1 MAVYPVILSKD
12 KSGYFV
18 TVPDFEVNTEGKD
31 LGEAIFMARDAIGIN
46 ALQLEDE
53 GKELPKPFSKAIE
66 KEEGLTQITA
76 ATATDAGDKAI
87 LSETDSDKNAKVRM
101 IIVEE
106 TTNGGKVKAV
116 IPSGFYYVTGKP
128 STGLVISDKFD
139 DDDNNSII

>member
-1 MAVYPVILSKD
+1 MENYMAVYPVILSKD

-66 KEEGLTQITA
+66 KEEGDIVTLVDVEIAEYRKKKDNRMVKKNCTIPYYLNVEAEKAGINFSRLLQ
-76 ATATDAGDKAI
+76 DAIKEK
-87 LSETDSDKNAKVRM
+87 LCC
-101 IIVEE
+101 
-106 TTNGGKVKAV
+106 
-116 IPSGFYYVTGKP
+116 
-128 STGLVISDKFD
+128 
-139 DDDNNSII
+139 

>member
-1 MAVYPVILSKD
+1 MENNMAVYPVILSKD

-66 KEEGLTQITA
+66 KEEGDIVTLVDVDIAEYRKKQDNRMVKKNCTIPYYLNVEAEKAGINYSRLLQ
-76 ATATDAGDKAI
+76 DAIKEK
-87 LSETDSDKNAKVRM
+87 LCC
-101 IIVEE
+101 
-106 TTNGGKVKAV
+106 
-116 IPSGFYYVTGKP
+116 
-128 STGLVISDKFD
+128 
-139 DDDNNSII
+139 

>member
-1 MAVYPVILSKD
+1 MENNMAVYPVILSKD

-66 KEEGLTQITA
+66 KEEGDIVTLVDVDIAEYRKKQDNRMVKKNCTIPYYLNVEAEKAGINFSRLLQ
-76 ATATDAGDKAI
+76 DAIKEK
-87 LSETDSDKNAKVRM
+87 LCW
-101 IIVEE
+101 
-106 TTNGGKVKAV
+106 
-116 IPSGFYYVTGKP
+116 
-128 STGLVISDKFD
+128 
-139 DDDNNSII
+139 